1 MDGLHYRLSIAVRD
15 DALEFV
21 GRLAISAGTLPSR
34 LELDSVG
41 HDIRS
46 VSADSTAIPFA
57 HEPKENRLTLPS
69 IPVAARELVIDY
81 TGSIDEPGLR
91 GFYVSPLGPGRAYTT
106 YFEPAGA
113 RRLLPCLDRPN
124 AKAVFVLDVTAP
136 PAATVIS
143 NTAVERSEPM
153 PDGRRRVW
161 FLPTPPMSTYLLY
174 LGIGPFEE
182 LAGTRTTPQVI
193 VATAPGRSAG
203 TRFSLEQGERSVAY
217 FSEYYSIPYPL
228 SKLHLIAVPAFGT
241 GAMENWGA
249 IAFQEYLLLH
259 DERTTA
265 SAKMRTVEVICHEV
279 AHQWFGDLVTMRWWN
294 DLWLNESFASLVAV
308 KATEA
313 LFPEWS
319 PWDDFLSTQYA
330 NALRWDGLPHTHPI
344 RVEVRDPLQIRQ
356 IFDEISYGKGASVLR
371 MAEAY
376 VGEEA
381 FRRGVS
387 RYLADH
393 AQGNAESGDL
403 WRAVAATSEEP
414 VERVFTEWVDRPGF
428 PVVTA
433 TLEGSTLRLE
443 QRRFSSLGETP
454 SEPWPIPLQ
463 VRWGNR
469 TERALFNGPALHLP
483 GDGTVPIVN
492 PGRTGFYRVQ
502 YEGILRERILAGY
515 STLEPVDRWGILD
528 DVRALFLSG
537 TYDLD
542 TYLSVFGRL
551 EGETDPFVVGTVTE
565 TFRSLYPVIHRVPRW
580 EAAFRSV
587 VVAQSER
594 LGLDPVAGEPDRIRT
609 LRESITIA
617 RVRLDPPFARRLSEK
632 FSQLDT
638 LPPESVRGVLL
649 AVGLQGSPAEYAA
662 LQERYSRASSPD
674 AQRQIASALGL
685 VARDEW
691 VREGLEALF
700 SGKILLGP
708 WIELFGSSFVLNADH
723 SEAVWTFLTE
733 RIDAF
738 LAFTAG
744 LGLQGIFLQLAVPFL
759 GLSRPAEMRA
769 WAARQSFPESARAVT
784 KGLDLL
790 EVYTRL
796 LERVH

>member
-1 MDGLHYRLSIAVRD
+1 MDDLQYRLAIEVRD
-15 DALEFV
+15 DSLEFV
-21 GRLAISAGTLPSR
+21 ARLTISARTLPPR

-41 HDIRS
+41 HTVTS
-46 VSADSTAIPFA
+46 VSSSSVAIPFER
-57 HEPKENRLTLPS
+57 EPKENRLTISP
-69 IPVAARELVIDY
+69 IPAGVREVLIEY
-81 TGSIDEPGLR
+81 TGTVDDPGLR
-91 GFYVSPLGPGRAYTT
+91 GFYVSPLGTGRAYTT

-113 RRLLPCLDRPN
+113 RRLLPCLDRP
-124 AKAVFVLDVTAP
+124 AEKAVFVVEVTAP
-136 PAATVIS
+136 GAATVIS
-143 NTAVERSEPM
+143 NTAAERTEPL
-153 PDGRRRVW
+153 PDGRQRVR

-182 LAGTRTTPQVI
+182 LAGSQTAPRVI
-193 VATAPGRSAG
+193 VATAPGRTAG

-217 FSEYYSIPYPL
+217 FSEYYAVPYPL
-228 SKLHLIAVPAFGT
+228 SKLHLIAVPQFGT

-265 SAKMRTVEVICHEV
+265 SAKMRSVEVICHEV

-294 DLWLNESFASLVAV
+294 DLWLNESFASFVAV

-319 PWDDFLSTQYA
+319 PWDDFLTAQYS
-330 NALRWDGLPHTHPI
+330 NAMMWDGLPHTHPI

-356 IFDEISYGKGASVLR
+356 IFDEISYGKGSSVLR

-393 AQGNAESGDL
+393 ARGNAEAADL
-403 WRAVAATSEEP
+403 WRAVAATSPEP

-433 TLEGSTLRLE
+433 RLEGPTLRLD
-443 QRRFSSLGETP
+443 QRRFSTLAESP
-454 SEPWPIPLQ
+454 AEPWPIPLQ
-463 VRWGNR
+463 IRVGGETRK
-469 TERALFNGPALHLP
+469 ALFDGRSMTLP
-483 GDGTVPIVN
+483 TDGTVPLVN

-502 YEGILRERILAGY
+502 YAGALRDQILAGY
-515 STLEPVDRWGILD
+515 SRLDPVDRWGILD
-528 DVRALFLSG
+528 DARALFLSG
-537 TYDLD
+537 EYDLD
-542 TYLSVFGRL
+542 SYLAVFQRL
-551 EGETDPFVVGTVTE
+551 EGETDPFVLRTVTDS
-565 TFRSLYPVIHRVPRW
+565 FRFLYPLIHRIPRW

-594 LGLDPVAGEPDRIRT
+594 LGLDPVAGEPDRVRT
-609 LRESITIA
+609 LRESLTA
-617 RVRLDPPFARRLSEK
+617 SRVRLDPPFAQRLAAE
-632 FSQLDT
+632 FDRLDAV
-638 LPPESVRGVLL
+638 PPETVRGVLL
-649 AVGLQGSPAEYAA
+649 AVALQGRPADYAA
-662 LQERYSRASSPD
+662 LRERYSRAVSPD
-674 AQRQIASALGL
+674 TQRQIASALGV

-691 VREGLEALF
+691 LREGLDALL
-700 SGKILLGP
+700 SRKILLGP
-708 WIELFGSSFVLNADH
+708 WVELFGSSLVLNPDH
-723 SEAVWTFLTE
+723 SGAVWSFLTE
-733 RIDAF
+733 RIEEF
-738 LAFTAG
+738 IAFTSG
-744 LGLQGIFLQLAVPFL
+744 LGMQGIFLQLAVPFL
-759 GLSRPAEMRA
+759 GLSRPGEMRS
-769 WAARQSFPESARAVT
+769 WAARQTFPESARAVT

-796 LERVH
+796 LDRVG